1 MRRAALVLVAV
12 PLLGGCLATQRDI
25 RDLRAQ
31 MQQDRASQEQ
41 LLRDVLRRNQ
51 ALLDSLTDQ
60 NVRLRGDVSTR
71 LVAIERQLVQIQELT
86 GQGQQQLTQLRQ
98 QLAAREEEARRAREA
113 AAEAARNAPPPAAAA
128 DSAADAPAGGGDDA
142 NAQQMYDAAL
152 GALRRGSVNAAR
164 AGFEEFL
171 RAAPGHPRAAD
182 AQFNIG
188 EAYAGGRNLE
198 RAIEAYGRVVDTY
211 PTSPR
216 APAALL
222 RIGRIEAG
230 RGNRTQARARFNR
243 IIADYPRSPEAAD
256 ARRELAAPTRS

>member
-1 MRRAALVLVAV
+1 MRRAALALLAV

-41 LLRDVLRRNQ
+41 LLREVLRRNQ

-98 QLAAREEEARRAREA
+98 QLAAREEEARRARDA
-113 AAEAARNAPPPAAAA
+113 AAEAARNAPPPASA
-128 DSAADAPAGGGDDA
+128 DSAADAPAGGSDG
-142 NAQQMYDAAL
+142 AQEMYDAAL

>member
-1 MRRAALVLVAV
+1 MRRAALVLLAV

-113 AAEAARNAPPPAAAA
+113 AAEAARNVPPPAPA
-128 DSAADAPAGGGDDA
+128 DSAADAPAGGGDA
-142 NAQQMYDAAL
+142 VAQEMYDAAL

>member
-1 MRRAALVLVAV
+1 MRGALLPLLVI

-25 RDLRAQ
+25 QDLRAQ
-31 MQQDRASQEQ
+31 MQQDRGSQEA

-98 QLAAREEEARRAREA
+98 QIATREEEARRVRAA
-113 AAEAARNAPPPAAAA
+113 AAEAARNAPPAAP
-128 DSAADAPAGGGDDA
+128 DSAADAPAGGDDG
-142 NAQQMYDAAL
+142 NAQEMYDAAL

-230 RGNRTQARARFNR
+230 RGNRTQARARFSR
-243 IIADYPRSPEAAD
+243 IIADYPRSPEAA
-256 ARRELAAPTRS
+256 AATRELAASAR

>member
-1 MRRAALVLVAV
+1 MRGALLPLLVI

-25 RDLRAQ
+25 QDLRAQ
-31 MQQDRASQEQ
+31 MQQDRGSQEA

-98 QLAAREEEARRAREA
+98 QLARREEEARRAAEA
-113 AAEAARNAPPPAAAA
+113 AAQAARTPVAG
-128 DSAADAPAGGGDDA
+128 DSAADAPAEEPAEGGADA
-142 NAQQMYDAAL
+142 QAMYDAAAA
-152 GALRRGSVNAAR
+152 ALRRGSVSAAR

-171 RAAPGHPRAAD
+171 RASPTHPRAAD
-182 AQFNIG
+182 AQYGIG
-188 EAYAGGRNLE
+188 ETYAQGRNLD
-198 RAIEAYGRVVDTY
+198 RAVDAYNRVVEAY

-230 RGNRTQARARFNR
+230 RGNRTQARARFSR
-243 IIADYPRSPEAAD
+243 IVADYPRSPEAAD
-256 ARRELAAPTRS
+256 ARRELAAR

>member
-1 MRRAALVLVAV
+1 MKRALLLV

-25 RDLRAQ
+25 QDLRTQ
-31 MQQDRASQEQ
+31 MQQDRSSQEQ

-98 QLAAREEEARRAREA
+98 QLARREEEARRASEA
-113 AAEAARNAPPPAAAA
+113 AAASAAAQR
-128 DSAADAPAGGGDDA
+128 DSAADAPAGGAAPEGGEGA
-142 NAQQMYDAAL
+142 AQEMYDAAL
-152 GALRRGSVNAAR
+152 GAFRRGSMNAAR

-182 AQFNIG
+182 AQFHIG
-188 EAYAGGRNLE
+188 ETYAQGRNLE
-198 RAIEAYGRVVDTY
+198 RAVEAYGRVVDTY

-222 RIGRIEAG
+222 RIGRIDAG

-256 ARRELAAPTRS
+256 ARRELAAAAR

>member
-1 MRRAALVLVAV
+1 MKRALLLV

-25 RDLRAQ
+25 RDLRTQ
-31 MQQDRASQEQ
+31 MQQDRSSQEQ

-98 QLAAREEEARRAREA
+98 QLARREEEARRASEA
-113 AAEAARNAPPPAAAA
+113 AAASAAAQR
-128 DSAADAPAGGGDDA
+128 DSAADAPAGGAAPEGGGEG
-142 NAQQMYDAAL
+142 AQEMYDAAL

-188 EAYAGGRNLE
+188 EAYAQGRNLD
-198 RAIEAYGRVVDTY
+198 RAVEAYGRVVDTY

-256 ARRELAAPTRS
+256 ARRELAATAR

>member
-1 MRRAALVLVAV
+1 MRRAALVMLAV

-25 RDLRAQ
+25 QDLRAQ
-31 MQQDRASQEQ
+31 MQRDQSSQEQ

-86 GQGQQQLTQLRQ
+86 GQGQQQLAQLRQ
-98 QLAAREEEARRAREA
+98 QIATREEDARRARDA
-113 AAEAARNAPPPAAAA
+113 AAEAAPPPAAAA
-128 DSAADAPAGGGDDA
+128 DSADDAPAGGAGDPA
-142 NAQQMYDAAL
+142 AQEMYDAAL

-243 IIADYPRSPEAAD
+243 IVADYPRSPEAAD
-256 ARRELAAPTRS
+256 ARRELAAPPRS

>member
-1 MRRAALVLVAV
+1 MRRAALALLAV

-25 RDLRAQ
+25 QDLRAQ

-98 QLAAREEEARRAREA
+98 QIATREEEARRARAA
-113 AAEAARNAPPPAAAA
+113 AAEAARNAPPAAP
-128 DSAADAPAGGGDDA
+128 DSAADAPAGGDDG
-142 NAQQMYDAAL
+142 NAQEMYDAAL

-188 EAYAGGRNLE
+188 EAYAGGGIWSGPSR
-198 RAIEAYGRVVDTY
+198 RTDGWWTRI
-211 PTSPR
+211 PPR
-216 APAALL
+216 
-222 RIGRIEAG
+222 
-230 RGNRTQARARFNR
+230 RARR
-243 IIADYPRSPEAAD
+243 RRCCASAA
-256 ARRELAAPTRS
+256 

>member
-1 MRRAALVLVAV
+1 MRRAALAVLAL

-25 RDLRAQ
+25 RELRTQ
-31 MQQDRASQEQ
+31 MQADRSSQEA
-41 LLRDVLRRNQ
+41 LLRDVLSRNQ

-98 QLAAREEEARRAREA
+98 QLARREEEARRAEA
-113 AAEAARNAPPPAAAA
+113 AAAAARTAQA
-128 DSAADAPAGGGDDA
+128 DSADDAPAGG
-142 NAQQMYDAAL
+142 AQEPGGAAQEMYDAAL
-152 GALRRGSVNAAR
+152 GAFRRGSMNASR

-171 RAAPGHPRAAD
+171 RAAPGHARAAD
-182 AQFNIG
+182 AQYYVG
-188 EAYAGGRNLE
+188 ETYAQGRNLE
-198 RAIEAYGRVVDTY
+198 RAIEAYDRVVDTY

-222 RIGRIEAG
+222 RIGRLEAG
-230 RGNRTQARARFNR
+230 RGNRTQARARFSR
-243 IIADYPRSPEAAD
+243 IVADYPRSPEAAD
-256 ARRELAAPTRS
+256 ARRELAAPPRS

>member
-1 MRRAALVLVAV
+1 MRRAALAIVALPLVT
-12 PLLGGCLATQRDI
+12 GCLATQRDI
-25 RDLRAQ
+25 QDLRTQ
-31 MQQDRASQEQ
+31 MQADRTSQEA

-98 QLAAREEEARRAREA
+98 QLARREEEARRAEA
-113 AAEAARNAPPPAAAA
+113 AAAAARTAAQA
-128 DSAADAPAGGGDDA
+128 DSADDAPAGGSSEEAGGG
-142 NAQQMYDAAL
+142 AQEMYDAAL
-152 GALRRGSVNAAR
+152 GAFRRGSMNASR

-182 AQFNIG
+182 AQFYVG
-188 EAYAGGRNLE
+188 ETYAQGRNLE
-198 RAIEAYGRVVDTY
+198 RAIEAYNKVVDTY

-222 RIGRIEAG
+222 RIGRLEAG

-256 ARRELAAPTRS
+256 ARRELAAAPRA

>member
-1 MRRAALVLVAV
+1 MRRAALAVLAL
-12 PLLGGCLATQRDI
+12 PLLAGCLATQRDI
-25 RDLRAQ
+25 QDLRTQ
-31 MQQDRASQEQ
+31 MQADRASQET

-98 QLAAREEEARRAREA
+98 QLARREEEARRAEA
-113 AAEAARNAPPPAAAA
+113 AAAAARTTAQA
-128 DSAADAPAGGGDDA
+128 DSADDAPAGGTEEPSGG
-142 NAQQMYDAAL
+142 AQEMYDAAL
-152 GALRRGSVNAAR
+152 GAFRRGSMNASR

-171 RAAPGHPRAAD
+171 RAAPGHARAAD
-182 AQFNIG
+182 AQFYVG
-188 EAYAGGRNLE
+188 ETYAQGRNLE
-198 RAIEAYGRVVDTY
+198 RAIEAYNRVVDTY

-222 RIGRIEAG
+222 RIGRLEAG

-243 IIADYPRSPEAAD
+243 VIADYPRSPEAAD
-256 ARRELAAPTRS
+256 ARRELAGTPRT

>member
-1 MRRAALVLVAV
+1 MKRALLLV

-25 RDLRAQ
+25 RDLRTQ
-31 MQQDRASQEQ
+31 METDRSSQEQ

-98 QLAAREEEARRAREA
+98 QLARREEEARRASEA
-113 AAEAARNAPPPAAAA
+113 AAASAAAQR
-128 DSAADAPAGGGDDA
+128 DSAADAPAGGAEPQGEA
-142 NAQQMYDAAL
+142 GAQEMYDAAL
-152 GALRRGSVNAAR
+152 GAFRRGSMNAAR

-182 AQFNIG
+182 AQFHVG
-188 EAYAGGRNLE
+188 ETYAQGRNLE
-198 RAIEAYGRVVDTY
+198 RAVEAYGRVVDTY

-222 RIGRIEAG
+222 RMGRIDAG

-256 ARRELAAPTRS
+256 ARRELAATAR

>member
-1 MRRAALVLVAV
+1 MRRAALALLAV

-25 RDLRAQ
+25 QELRTQ
-31 MQQDRASQEQ
+31 MRQDRASQEE

-98 QLAAREEEARRAREA
+98 QIATREEEARRARAA
-113 AAEAARNAPPPAAAA
+113 AAEAARNAPPAAAP
-128 DSAADAPAGGGDDA
+128 DSAADAPAGGGDG
-142 NAQQMYDAAL
+142 NAQEMYDAAL

-256 ARRELAAPTRS
+256 ASRELAAAPR

>member
-1 MRRAALVLVAV
+1 
-12 PLLGGCLATQRDI
+12 
-25 RDLRAQ
+25 
-31 MQQDRASQEQ
+31 
-41 LLRDVLRRNQ
+41 
-51 ALLDSLTDQ
+51 
-60 NVRLRGDVSTR
+60 
-71 LVAIERQLVQIQELT
+71 
-86 GQGQQQLTQLRQ
+86 
-98 QLAAREEEARRAREA
+98 
-113 AAEAARNAPPPAAAA
+113 
-128 DSAADAPAGGGDDA
+128 
-142 NAQQMYDAAL
+142 MYDAAL

-256 ARRELAAPTRS
+256 ARRELAAPARS

>member
-1 MRRAALVLVAV
+1 MRRAALVLLAV

-25 RDLRAQ
+25 QDLRAQ
-31 MQQDRASQEQ
+31 MQRDRGNQEQ
-41 LLRDVLRRNQ
+41 LLREVLRRNQ

-71 LVAIERQLVQIQELT
+71 LVGIERQLVQIQELT

-98 QLAAREEEARRAREA
+98 QIATREEEARRAREA
-113 AAEAARNAPPPAAAA
+113 AAEAARNAPPPSSAAA

-256 ARRELAAPTRS
+256 ARRELAAPAR

>member
-1 MRRAALVLVAV
+1 MRRAALALLAV

-25 RDLRAQ
+25 QDLRAQ
-31 MQQDRASQEQ
+31 MQRDQASQEQ
-41 LLRDVLRRNQ
+41 LLREVLRRNQ

-86 GQGQQQLTQLRQ
+86 GQGQQQLSQLRQ
-98 QLAAREEEARRAREA
+98 QIATREEEARRARDA
-113 AAEAARNAPPPAAAA
+113 AAEAARNAPPPAPA
-128 DSAADAPAGGGDDA
+128 DPADDAPAGGAGDPA
-142 NAQQMYDAAL
+142 AQEMYDAAL

-182 AQFNIG
+182 AQYNIG

-256 ARRELAAPTRS
+256 ARRELAAPPRS